1 MVLEYR
7 QYPLTSI
14 HKNAYRDAITALC
27 GAEQGK
33 YMEMKRALYALEE
46 KKSGASVSDDERVEM
61 AASAGLD
68 GPSMKACLE
77 SDRYSAQVDA
87 DIARGDALGVQ
98 GTPTIFLDGKKLDL
112 GVVFRDFEMGK
123 KWLDSVLAK

>member
-1 MVLEYR
+1 
-7 QYPLTSI
+7 
-14 HKNAYRDAITALC
+14 
-27 GAEQGK
+27 
-33 YMEMKRALYALEE
+33 MEMKRALYALEQ

-68 GPSMKACLE
+68 GASMKACLE

-112 GVVFRDFEMGK
+112 GVVFRDLDMGK
-123 KWLDSVLAK
+123 KWLDSVLSK